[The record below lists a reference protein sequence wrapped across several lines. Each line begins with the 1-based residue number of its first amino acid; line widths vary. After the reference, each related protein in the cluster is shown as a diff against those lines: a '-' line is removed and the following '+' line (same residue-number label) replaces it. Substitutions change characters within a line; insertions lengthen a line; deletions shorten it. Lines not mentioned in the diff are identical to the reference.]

1 MDRILVYPQEL
12 PRTADFLGS
21 EKNTLYAVGYLAQ
34 SALGTGTCVIGLVGA
49 QTTIPSLQITI
60 GSGAIFSNQ
69 PVDATAYAGLGTDAN
84 TVVKQGIL
92 KAAQTLTLTAPTTSG
107 YSQVYLV
114 EAAYQD
120 IDGGSTVL
128 PYYNSSNPAA
138 PYAGPGNAG
147 TSNYTVRQG
156 ACVITLKA
164 GTAAPT
170 GSQTVPATDSGYV
183 PLYTVTVANGQTG
196 ITTAQII
203 VASGAPF
210 VPYNLNNLPTYFA
223 TASQGTTT
231 QTYSTPGTYTFTPTR
246 SGWHQVEV
254 VGGGGGS
261 GGCTGL
267 TNNCGSSGG
276 AGGRAIK
283 WVNLTAGV
291 GVTVTVGAAGAAGTG
306 SPLVQPTAGGT
317 SSFGAYVSATGGGAG
332 QSPSGALPTVAG
344 LGGAG
349 VSGDVSYSGGNGGLY
364 WSGTASLITA
374 APAATAAGNATSQ
387 PSSGTGAGYTGINPG
402 DAGIPAVTSTGGSL
416 NGGAGAP
423 GRVIIHI

>member
-60 GSGAIFSNQ
+60 GSGAIFSSQ

-138 PYAGPGNAG
+138 PYAGPGNGG
-147 TSNYTVRQG
+147 TSNYTARQG

-183 PLYTVTVANGQTG
+183 PLYTVTLANGQTG

-210 VPYNLNNLPTYFA
+210 VPYNLNNLPFSNYVPKAVSTSVS
-223 TASQGTTT
+223 TLTTVSG
-231 QTYSTPGTYTFTPTR
+231 QTISGNVYTTVQFPGTPTGFTNA
-246 SGWHQVEV
+246 SGV
-254 VGGGGGS
+254 
-261 GGCTGL
+261 L
-267 TNNCGSSGG
+267 TC
-276 AGGRAIK
+276 
-283 WVNLTAGV
+283 
-291 GVTVTVGAAGAAGTG
+291 
-306 SPLVQPTAGGT
+306 
-317 SSFGAYVSATGGGAG
+317 
-332 QSPSGALPTVAG
+332 TVAG
-344 LGGAG
+344 L
-349 VSGDVSYSGGNGGLY
+349 YSVNACILTSQY
-364 WSGTASLITA
+364 
-374 APAATAAGNATSQ
+374 ATAAGSVATFVEIFQNSAYVAANGDTEYTPYAASQ
-387 PSSGTGAGYTGINPG
+387 GCVVGASTTVFLNVG
-402 DAGIPAVTSTGGSL
+402 DTVQAKVQIY
-416 NGGAGAP
+416 NNAGATTQTISA
-423 GRVIIHI
+423 GSFLTISKVG